1 MKTSKKVLAVASAG
15 GHWIQLLRL
24 QPAWLDC
31 DVAFLSTDP
40 SVESMIDG
48 PARFYAVT
56 EASRWEKLKLLK
68 SAAQVALVLLRERP
82 DVVITTGAAAG
93 YFAILFGRILKCR
106 TIWIDS
112 IANAEEIS
120 LSGKKA
126 AKYAHVFLTQWPD
139 LKRSDRPDYWGSVL

>member
-1 MKTSKKVLAVASAG
+1 LAVASAG

-48 PARFYAVT
+48 PARFYAAT

-93 YFAILFGRILKCR
+93 YFAILFGRLLGSR

-126 AKYAHVFLTQWPD
+126 AKFAHVFLTQWPD